1 MKKFNHPDFQTQLG
15 KIIAE
20 LEQASQIETVV
31 LIKQRS
37 GGYEDVP
44 LSLGAMTSIFVFTYL
59 LLAQTDFN
67 DYLVYLITLLS
78 FGVGMGL
85 GFVVPPLQKLLVLKK
100 RQQRSVEIMAR
111 ALFQKG
117 GLHHTSTGVGTLIY
131 VSLLEQMVFIV
142 ADRGAQMAIPDAE
155 WQKIKTDL
163 QSIFKSKNPA
173 ESLLQ
178 ELAKCKDTFQR
189 YIPALEN
196 NINELP
202 NDLQIDL

>member
-1 MKKFNHPDFQTQLG
+1 
-15 KIIAE
+15 
-20 LEQASQIETVV
+20 
-31 LIKQRS
+31 
-37 GGYEDVP
+37 
-44 LSLGAMTSIFVFTYL
+44 
-59 LLAQTDFN
+59 
-67 DYLVYLITLLS
+67 
-78 FGVGMGL
+78 
-85 GFVVPPLQKLLVLKK
+85 
-100 RQQRSVEIMAR
+100 
-111 ALFQKG
+111 
-117 GLHHTSTGVGTLIY
+117 
-131 VSLLEQMVFIV
+131 MVFIV